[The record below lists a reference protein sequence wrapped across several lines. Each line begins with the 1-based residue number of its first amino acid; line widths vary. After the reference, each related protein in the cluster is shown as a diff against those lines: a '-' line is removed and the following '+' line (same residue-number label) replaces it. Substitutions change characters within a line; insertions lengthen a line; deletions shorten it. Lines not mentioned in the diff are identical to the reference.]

1 MNKSSYYFIPDV
13 LTSEEIKEIQEH
25 YKDYVCDHYS
35 VISDKW
41 NTESEKMTRMEAP
54 NRYLDLIGIPENKFP
69 SLTEKIKKII
79 SKNN

>member
-41 NTESEKMTRMEAP
+41 NIDSEKMTRMEAS
-54 NRYLDLIGIPENKFP
+54 NRYLDLISF
-69 SLTEKIKKII
+69 SRLSFVYI
-79 SKNN
+79 S